1 MRIGRLKFRN
11 ARPDDVDRVKGFYA
25 RFRHANNLQRG
36 DEELLAMLG
45 YRHKVF
51 VFEVVDATEAMVSS
65 GGVPLQVGDF
75 CAAAFIAEHLAD
87 EARVEPGWRE
97 AGGARVVL
105 GGFGLQNLLNYAR
118 SVHDYVLDPMRKGYF
133 AVAKDTPEAKRTNE
147 NIVAAGFEPWQP
159 DPELAAYKRSH
170 QKDDDPRAFYLLPR
184 DALPAHARA
193 LLDLDL
199 NPFLTRP
206 DRAQEGAI
214 QSVAVEMDLAVLRI
228 HRPQVERLA
237 NGEFD
242 IFG

>member
-11 ARPDDVDRVKGFYA
+11 ARPADADRVKGFYD

-36 DEELLAMLG
+36 DDELLAMLD

-51 VFEVVDATEAMVSS
+51 VFEVVDATEAMVAS
-65 GGVPLQVGDF
+65 GGVALRVGDF

-105 GGFGLQNLLNYAR
+105 GGFGLQDLLHVAR
-118 SVHDYVLDPMRKGYF
+118 SVHDYVLDPMRRGYF
-133 AVAKDTPEAKRTNE
+133 AVAKATPEAARTNR
-147 NIVAAGFEPWQP
+147 NIQSVGFEPWDP
-159 DPELAAYKRSH
+159 DPDLAAHKRAH

-184 DALPAHARA
+184 EKLRDHAQA
-193 LLDLDL
+193 ILDLEAQ
-199 NPFLTRP
+199 PFLKRP
-206 DRAQEGAI
+206 DRGDPGQH
-214 QSVAVEMDLAVLRI
+214 QVVAVEMDLAVLLH

-237 NGEFD
+237 AGEFD
-242 IFG
+242 IFA

>member
-11 ARPDDVDRVKGFYA
+11 ARPDDVERVKGFYE

-51 VFEVVDATEAMVSS
+51 VFEVVDATDAMIAS
-65 GGVPLQVGDF
+65 GGVPLAPGDF

-105 GGFGLQNLLNYAR
+105 GGFGLQHLLHQAR
-118 SVHDYVLDPMRKGYF
+118 SVHDYVLDPMRRGYF
-133 AVAKDTPEAKRTNE
+133 AVAKATPGAARTNE
-147 NIVAAGFEPWQP
+147 NIQAVGFEPWDP
-159 DPELAAYKRSH
+159 DPALAAHKRAH

-184 DALPAHARA
+184 EKLREHAQA
-193 LLDLDL
+193 LLELDAQ
-199 NPFLTRP
+199 PFLKRP
-206 DRAQEGAI
+206 DRAHPGKHQI
-214 QSVAVEMDLAVLRI
+214 VAVEMDLAVLRF
-228 HRPQVERLA
+228 HRPHAEQLA
-237 NGEFD
+237 AGHFD
-242 IFG
+242 IFA